1 MSQAVPLFP
10 QNGQTSPYAARL
22 LGNLLLH
29 APQLSQDA
37 IQHDPELEF
46 LMSCPEFGLVL
57 CAVAYQSDHPRTL
70 RQLAIQQD
78 TAYRALADALTQSA
92 QPHCCCIPAE
102 LENQFVALLIPKGAP
117 VTADF
122 SAYLSQVLAP
132 CLHTL
137 TADSHIPV
145 YGVYATQQDLTRL
158 SPSYTRMKNAL
169 VFLDYVQSGAGCL
182 TRIGELEPRA
192 HIGLWNQMEA
202 SSATFV
208 DAFLRGDVGA
218 ASTEVEDMIA
228 AITDWI
234 PPSKDSLMTDIQYY
248 FDTILNRF
256 SAQFGAEVIQ
266 DISVADAIF
275 ETASLRQLRENLQ
288 RVVNALFQNVRKNT
302 ANSTFTQF
310 LQVRDYIDEHIREY
324 TLSAGG
330 IAAAFSISPQLL
342 SIQFKK
348 CFGVTP
354 IRYIEQCRVALIQET
369 LLQTDLSIEKI
380 CQQVGMGSVSTLHRV
395 FQKHCGM
402 SPGVFRQMGRQH

>member
-1 MSQAVPLFP
+1 
-10 QNGQTSPYAARL
+10 
-22 LGNLLLH
+22 
-29 APQLSQDA
+29 
-37 IQHDPELEF
+37 
-46 LMSCPEFGLVL
+46 
-57 CAVAYQSDHPRTL
+57 
-70 RQLAIQQD
+70 
-78 TAYRALADALTQSA
+78 
-92 QPHCCCIPAE
+92 
-102 LENQFVALLIPKGAP
+102 
-117 VTADF
+117 
-122 SAYLSQVLAP
+122 
-132 CLHTL
+132 
-137 TADSHIPV
+137 
-145 YGVYATQQDLTRL
+145 
-158 SPSYTRMKNAL
+158 
-169 VFLDYVQSGAGCL
+169 
-182 TRIGELEPRA
+182 
-192 HIGLWNQMEA
+192 
-202 SSATFV
+202 
-208 DAFLRGDVGA
+208 
-218 ASTEVEDMIA
+218 
-228 AITDWI
+228 
-234 PPSKDSLMTDIQYY
+234 MTDIQYY
-248 FDTILNRF
+248 FDTILNRL

>member
-117 VTADF
+117 ITADF

-137 TADSHIPV
+137 TADSLMSKAMGAQV
-145 YGVYATQQDLTRL
+145 
-158 SPSYTRMKNAL
+158 K
-169 VFLDYVQSGAGCL
+169 YVS
-182 TRIGELEPRA
+182 EP
-192 HIGLWNQMEA
+192 
-202 SSATFV
+202 
-208 DAFLRGDVGA
+208 
-218 ASTEVEDMIA
+218 
-228 AITDWI
+228 
-234 PPSKDSLMTDIQYY
+234 
-248 FDTILNRF
+248 
-256 SAQFGAEVIQ
+256 
-266 DISVADAIF
+266 VADEAGQTARAEN
-275 ETASLRQLRENLQ
+275 ETP
-288 RVVNALFQNVRKNT
+288 V
-302 ANSTFTQF
+302 
-310 LQVRDYIDEHIREY
+310 
-324 TLSAGG
+324 
-330 IAAAFSISPQLL
+330 
-342 SIQFKK
+342 
-348 CFGVTP
+348 
-354 IRYIEQCRVALIQET
+354 
-369 LLQTDLSIEKI
+369 
-380 CQQVGMGSVSTLHRV
+380 
-395 FQKHCGM
+395 
-402 SPGVFRQMGRQH
+402 